1 MSGKYLLQNKY
12 TWSLS
17 VSLLASTLKEI
28 PSETCTGEAGAIS
41 GSHSWNAD
49 LRCAIDE
56 GLKELEKGLS
66 LSEFPSREAG
76 G

>member
-1 MSGKYLLQNKY
+1 MSSKNLLQNEA
-12 TWSLS
+12 TWGLS
-17 VSLLASTLKEI
+17 VSWLALTLKGI
-28 PSETCTGEAGAIS
+28 PSEICMGEVGANL

-49 LRCAIDE
+49 LRRAIDE
-56 GLKELEKGLS
+56 GFKELEKGLS